1 MDLMVR
7 KGIRHYSAGERT
19 VFLDVSTG
27 RYSLLVGVLSLA
39 FQRWCGRRTLA
50 NEDSG
55 LLERLVDQRYLIP
68 ANADE
73 PGSLIFGTDPV
84 IPQEDLRPFMAST
97 SLCLVGSAVFQRLSW
112 KRRLRKWPLQ
122 RIMKVQ
128 EKLDRLSRS
137 RNPAASVSVDQVV
150 RAHQYAD
157 FLLGN
162 HDLCLERTLA
172 LVATCRRNGIDAQI
186 TIAVQLN
193 PFAAHAWA
201 QHRGIILN
209 ERLDRAR
216 LFKPI
221 LAF

>member
-7 KGIRHYSAGERT
+7 KGLRHFSAGDRT

-27 RYSLLVGVLSLA
+27 RYSLLVGALSFA
-39 FQRWCGRRTLA
+39 FQHWSSCPTLA
-50 NEDSG
+50 IEDRG

-68 ANADE
+68 VNADE
-73 PGSLIFGTDPV
+73 PGILILGTDPV
-84 IPQEDLRPFMAST
+84 IPQDDLRPFMPPT
-97 SLCLVGSAVFQRLSW
+97 SLCLVGSAIFQRLAW

-122 RIMKVQ
+122 QIMKVH
-128 EKLDRLSRS
+128 EKLERLSRS
-137 RNPAASVSVDQVV
+137 QKPPTSVSVDQVV

-172 LVATCRRNGIDAQI
+172 LVATCRKNGIDAQI

-201 QHRGIILN
+201 QQRGVILN